1 MCFSRA
7 DSLIERTTNP
17 APLSA
22 YGSPNAVVVCSAH
35 LKFIHPQYGNWQQM
49 PLLPILTLLLFTA
62 HCVSSP
68 VSDAIPV
75 APTITLPLFNH
86 VSVQEMSSATMKSL
100 TVLSVF
106 VCAGVYQSMSKV
118 NLGCP
123 FRHIHLYKYTAPG
136 PLAGLRFCQVG

>member
-1 MCFSRA
+1 MCFPRA
-7 DSLIERTTNP
+7 DSLIKRTTNP

-49 PLLPILTLLLFTA
+49 PLLLTPT
-62 HCVSSP
+62 HCYRSLCQLSCARPYPCSSNHYPSSP
-68 VSDAIPV
+68 S
-75 APTITLPLFNH
+75 
-86 VSVQEMSSATMKSL
+86 QEMSSATMKSL

-123 FRHIHLYKYTAPG
+123 FRHIHLYNILHPG
-136 PLAGLRFCQVG
+136 LSLA